1 MIDKIIR
8 YVLIGLL
15 VISVGGNVFFIAGKG
30 INIDKRQFIDQR
42 QDQSQHQYQG
52 QVSLNY
58 FQAYGS
64 KLKWKFIKYN
74 SLELATKGMNE
85 LPDQYAVLA
94 DKPQQFRDSDGTGK
108 WGHWVPEFMTEVKK

>member
-1 MIDKIIR
+1 MIRQIII

-15 VISVGGNVFFIAGKG
+15 VISVGGNIYFIFGKG

-64 KLKWKFIKYN
+64 KLNWKLVQYDTF
-74 SLELATKGMNE
+74 EDATVALNL
-85 LPDQYAVLA
+85 LPDHYAVLSS
-94 DKPQQFRDSDGTGK
+94 KPTYLVNGK
-108 WGHWVPEFMTEVKK
+108 WGNWIPEFMVEIKK